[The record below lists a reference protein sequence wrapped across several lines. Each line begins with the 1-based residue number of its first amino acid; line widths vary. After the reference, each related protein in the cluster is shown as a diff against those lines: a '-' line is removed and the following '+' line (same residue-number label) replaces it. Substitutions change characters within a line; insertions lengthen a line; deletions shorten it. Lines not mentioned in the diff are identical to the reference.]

1 MLQIKPTPNYAG
13 VTITGDFEDFDQL
26 YESLHMIV
34 GTEDEHSNYFDTRIR
49 VLGLC
54 YDLRHANMGHRDYN
68 FKDHGLDAD
77 TMKWMG
83 VIGPKQNLYL
93 SFNTYLPELLFITMA
108 LNDFIDMYL
117 MNKATHR
124 FWDKNVTTV
133 RAFQATFMASLSE
146 VLKPQTFK
154 MMQNNMSQKYG
165 PNFSNYFTAYIDQ
178 LNVRFLKWD
187 ADKRYNNISIIAK
200 RIAEQGKPYQKVVEQ
215 IMEVAREEDCHPSE
229 IRFAEAYPD
238 EQDIDW

>member
-1 MLQIKPTPNYAG
+1 M
-13 VTITGDFEDFDQL
+13 
-26 YESLHMIV
+26 
-34 GTEDEHSNYFDTRIR
+34 
-49 VLGLC
+49 
-54 YDLRHANMGHRDYN
+54 
-68 FKDHGLDAD
+68 
-77 TMKWMG
+77 
-83 VIGPKQNLYL
+83 GPKQNLYL

-229 IRFAEAYPD
+229 IRFAEGTGY
-238 EQDIDW
+238 